1 MKNKT
6 ILLTLMALT
15 IISVTVMTVSC
26 RKELKVTP
34 DNTVQFTGDRTVYE
48 NEVITKLC
56 LDTVV
61 RTDFY
66 GLTNEQAAE
75 AAALAIKGFYDH
87 YSISLPTT
95 LSSIKDQFEYYV
107 TNLVLADPNTV
118 WTGTISLIY
127 DSLTAGELG
136 IIEEARGIFTQ
147 DFSSMTSS
155 EICEKISDDAEDL
168 LVEHSL
174 NGEDSLLASTLMPV
188 IMGVSEYCLAL
199 SDGVPAD
206 SMAKIIQAGATGYI
220 VGHAAALLLN
230 LEDGLA
236 RIDNGLFMASLAGG
250 RILYSKGLINSSPT
264 YLEVLDHSIPN
275 GFKPAADST
284 GDTATV
290 VAADIAGAM
299 RGAKWGAIG
308 GFWGRIGGAITLGVA
323 ASLIAADLYVSQP
336 DTPTVVISN
345 SNPFEYIGRL
355 HNNCVVTAY
364 SEKNTFIFNDEIN
377 DTAFAS
383 FIVNY
388 IYANSTFG
396 ESEENY
402 DTSEYKNF
410 LLTTEIPSGSLPLL
424 VKNDYNNH
432 ITSKNEHDILKV
444 YLLTLG
450 ELTTEEDVNS
460 YTNEILSIVYNSTDL
475 SSDEKL
481 FLMLPITIAKYSK
494 SLFLHNN

>member
-26 RKELKVTP
+26 RKELKITP
-34 DNTVQFTGDRTVYE
+34 DNTVQFTGDRTVHE

-75 AAALAIKGFYDH
+75 AAAFAIKGFYDH

-95 LSSIKDQFEYYV
+95 LSSIEDQFEYYV

-155 EICEKISDDAEDL
+155 EICEKISDDAEYL

-188 IMGVSEYCLAL
+188 IMGASEYCLAL

-236 RIDNGLFMASLAGG
+236 RIDNGIFMAGFAGG
-250 RILYSKGLINSSPT
+250 LAAKKIF
-264 YLEVLDHSIPN
+264 VLSIPSTSDTTEIETGYFSRINTAVDFPDNNITVYCTDTPVIAN
-275 GFKPAADST
+275 GT
-284 GDTATV
+284 GYFTATIDNPIFSV
-290 VAADIAGAM
+290 PSNNDPFLTV
-299 RGAKWGAIG
+299 KS
-308 GFWGRIGGAITLGVA
+308 GV
-323 ASLIAADLYVSQP
+323 
-336 DTPTVVISN
+336 TPKKI
-345 SNPFEYIGRL
+345 IGRL
-355 HNNCVVTAY
+355 
-364 SEKNTFIFNDEIN
+364 
-377 DTAFAS
+377 
-383 FIVNY
+383 
-388 IYANSTFG
+388 
-396 ESEENY
+396 
-402 DTSEYKNF
+402 
-410 LLTTEIPSGSLPLL
+410 
-424 VKNDYNNH
+424 NDYSGNTGTLVVQCLTDTTTCFTVYGVSSFKKIAVDVQNNKLYTAEEFTIQKDINLNSLSVNLSLSAATSLNLSTYFH
-432 ITSKNEHDILKV
+432 SEGGGQINVSTGYYDKTYYGWARYEDRGGGIYFITCYPSPYKCV
-444 YLLTLG
+444 TLI
-450 ELTTEEDVNS
+450 
-460 YTNEILSIVYNSTDL
+460 Y
-475 SSDEKL
+475 
-481 FLMLPITIAKYSK
+481 
-494 SLFLHNN
+494 

>member
-26 RKELKVTP
+26 RKELKITP

-95 LSSIKDQFEYYV
+95 LSSIEDQFEYYI

-136 IIEEARGIFTQ
+136 IIEEAREILEQ
-147 DFSSMTSS
+147 DFSGMTSS
-155 EICEKISDDAEDL
+155 EICGKISDDAEDL
-168 LVEHSL
+168 LEEHSL

-188 IMGVSEYCLAL
+188 IMGASEYCLAL

-220 VGHAAALLLN
+220 VGHASALFLH
-230 LEDGLA
+230 LEGIA
-236 RIDNGLFMASLAGG
+236 IVDNGLFMASLAGG
-250 RILYSKGLINSSPT
+250 LKLNIKENSEIRMFIDSIGNFHNAGVNAVVGNLNAEGLSHSEIADGAMSIITSLYTSKGIEVDNSSATDIANSFADLLT
-264 YLEVLDHSIPN
+264 YTTLD
-275 GFKPAADST
+275 ADSIWREIAIGLSLT
-284 GDTATV
+284 NISSYQLSLIDSVRQIFNQNFGELSQYQILEEISSQSEQMYNRHKNEYQFKINDRLGGFILLIANSSATNIVSHFNEESEAFWNPVTAQIDAAGYLYGWTRAWVGGDTSQSSRIKAGLNT
-290 VAADIAGAM
+290 AAEWSAGY
-299 RGAKWGAIG
+299 W
-308 GFWGRIGGAITLGVA
+308 
-323 ASLIAADLYVSQP
+323 
-336 DTPTVVISN
+336 
-345 SNPFEYIGRL
+345 
-355 HNNCVVTAY
+355 
-364 SEKNTFIFNDEIN
+364 
-377 DTAFAS
+377 
-383 FIVNY
+383 IV
-388 IYANSTFG
+388 
-396 ESEENY
+396 
-402 DTSEYKNF
+402 K
-410 LLTTEIPSGSLPLL
+410 
-424 VKNDYNNH
+424 
-432 ITSKNEHDILKV
+432 KV
-444 YLLTLG
+444 
-450 ELTTEEDVNS
+450 E
-460 YTNEILSIVYNSTDL
+460 
-475 SSDEKL
+475 
-481 FLMLPITIAKYSK
+481 
-494 SLFLHNN
+494 